1 MKYRA
6 LGKTGL
12 EVSITGLGTHQFSG
26 ESAKKFTGSEMREIL
41 ERAHPVGN

>member
-12 EVSITGLGTHQFSG
+12 EISVIGLGTHQFSG
-26 ESAKKFTGSEMREIL
+26 EWDKEFSPQEVSQL
-41 ERAHPVGN
+41 LNRAR